1 MKTEI
6 INTLILAASFI
17 ALFIIAEWLY
27 HFLNI
32 KVELTRKLVHL
43 GTGLLTLLFP
53 PLLDNHWLVLLLCT
67 SFALILLLSLR
78 FRFLKSVNAI
88 DRKSYG
94 SLAYPV
100 SVYICYLAFNVHRQ
114 YICFYLPIVI
124 LAICDPLAALT
135 GKRWPI
141 GKYKAGKDNK
151 TLMGSGMFLISAMLV
166 CFSLFFLLHIPVSS
180 FRLVTISFFI
190 ALVSCITEAISRNGY
205 DNLTIPVSVLLMLI
219 GFNLL

>member
-6 INTLILAASFI
+6 INTLILAASFL
-17 ALFIIAEWLY
+17 ALFTIAECLY

-53 PLLDNHWLVLLLCT
+53 IVLNNHWLVLVLCT
-67 SFALILLLSLR
+67 SFAVILLLSLR
-78 FRFLKSVNAI
+78 FQFLKSINAI

-100 SVYICYLAFNVHRQ
+100 SVYICYLAFNVHQQ
-114 YICFYLPIVI
+114 YICFYLPIII
-124 LAICDPLAALT
+124 LAICDPIAALT
-135 GKRWPI
+135 GKKWPM
-141 GKYKAGKDNK
+141 GKYKVGKDNK

-166 CFSLFFLLHIPVSS
+166 CFSLFFLLDIPISYTH
-180 FRLVTISFFI
+180 LAAISFFI

-205 DNLTIPVSVLLMLI
+205 DNLTIPISVLSMLI
-219 GFNLL
+219 GLNQF